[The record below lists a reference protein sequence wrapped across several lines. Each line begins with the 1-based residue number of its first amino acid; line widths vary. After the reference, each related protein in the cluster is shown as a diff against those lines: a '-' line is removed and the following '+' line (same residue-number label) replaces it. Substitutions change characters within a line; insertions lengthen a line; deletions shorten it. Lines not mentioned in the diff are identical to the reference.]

1 MNRRLNWLCTP
12 LALAVSAILFFSNGC
27 SRQPPNKQV
36 NATEI
41 TVAAAADL
49 TPAFEEIGKRF
60 EQETGVKVT
69 FLFGSTGTL
78 AQQIEN
84 GAPVDLFAA
93 ANISFVES
101 LERKG
106 LIVPDTK
113 ALYGRGRI
121 VVWTRSD
128 SPLKLDRLED
138 LVRPEIKHIAIANP
152 GHAPYGMAARE
163 AMERVG
169 VLKEVQ
175 PRLVLGENVRQ
186 AMQFAETG
194 NADVAVI
201 ALSLAMQSQ
210 GHWTLVPDHLHQPLD
225 QALAVIKATKHEDA
239 ARRFAAFINSE
250 AGREIMRKYGF
261 ILPSEVPA

>member
-1 MNRRLNWLCTP
+1 M
-12 LALAVSAILFFSNGC
+12 
-27 SRQPPNKQV
+27 
-36 NATEI
+36 
-41 TVAAAADL
+41 
-49 TPAFEEIGKRF
+49 
-60 EQETGVKVT
+60 T

-93 ANISFVES
+93 ANISYIDS

-106 LIVPDTK
+106 LIVSDTK
-113 ALYGRGRI
+113 ALYARGRI
-121 VVWTRSD
+121 VVWTRRD
-128 SPLKLDRLED
+128 SPLNLDRLED
-138 LVRPEIKHIAIANP
+138 LTRPEIKHIAIANP

-169 VLKEVQ
+169 VLKDVQ
-175 PRLVLGENVRQ
+175 SRLVFGENVRQ

-201 ALSLAMQSQ
+201 ALSLATQSQ
-210 GHWTLVPDHLHQPLD
+210 GHWTLVPDNLHQPLD
-225 QALAVIKATKHEDA
+225 QALALIKSTQHEDA
-239 ARRFAAFINSE
+239 ARRFAAFINSP
-250 AGREIMRKYGF
+250 AGREIMRKHGF

>member
-1 MNRRLNWLCTP
+1 MNRQLNWLRTI
-12 LALAVSAILFFSNGC
+12 LALTVSASFFFSSGC
-27 SRQPPNKQV
+27 SRQPPNNQANV
-36 NATEI
+36 PEI

-49 TPAFEEIGKRF
+49 TPAFAELGKRF

-93 ANISFVES
+93 ANISFIDS

-106 LIVPDTK
+106 LILSDTK
-113 ALYGRGRI
+113 ALYARGRI
-121 VVWTRSD
+121 VVWTRRD

-138 LVRPEIKHIAIANP
+138 LARPEIKHIAIANP

-169 VLKEVQ
+169 VLKDVQ

-186 AMQFAETG
+186 ALQFAESG

-210 GHWTLVPDHLHQPLD
+210 GHWTLVPDNLHQPLD
-225 QALAVIKATKHEDA
+225 QALAVIKTTQHEEA
-239 ARRFAAFINSE
+239 ARRFAAFINSKT
-250 AGREIMRKYGF
+250 GREIMRKYGF
-261 ILPSEVPA
+261 ILPDEVPA